1 MTDSRGLGLLHDARR
16 LLAVSWCQGADARDA
31 AGCEVDPWD
40 ENAASWS
47 LLGAMVAVLEEEASL
62 VDELPVAELAAA
74 LYALSGLIETD
85 SLVEWNDDPRQTQ
98 ANVLAVLDLAGASYV
113 PLEPVLEFSLN

>member
-16 LLAVSWCQGADARDA
+16 LVAVSWCQGADARDA
-31 AGCEVDPWD
+31 AGWEVDPWD

-62 VDELPVAELAAA
+62 VGEIPVAELAAA

-85 SLVEWNDDPRQTQ
+85 SLVEWNDDPRHTQ
-98 ANVLAVLDLAGASYV
+98 ANVLAVLDLAIASYV
-113 PLEPVLEFSLN
+113 PLEPVLELSLN